1 MTSPESMDCQVSA
14 KLLAKM
20 DMFEAIGSFGPWQ
33 RRVFFIF
40 FYINIVGIWQNLA
53 ITFFAPN
60 MDFRCVEPA
69 IQKDNETNGTL
80 YNNFCEVPLSEA
92 NDSTPCTKWEYDTS
106 YFSQTIVSEWDLVC
120 SREWLVSLAKSIY
133 MVGFLISV
141 IFFGQLSDSVGRF
154 TAVAISYIITVV
166 SMLLALLSTSF
177 TMFLILRFLQAFGR
191 TGLTTVGF
199 VLVMELVGPQH
210 RTETGIAIQI
220 GWAIGFSSLAA
231 VAWLFRHWF
240 WFQVALSV
248 PILPLAFAYRIVPES
263 PRWLLMKGK
272 TTELEKMLRN
282 AAKINGREIKG
293 DLKDILMVDDKAE
306 EEKQKTR
313 TLFDVLKMPKMRNRT
328 FNMIYLWMVN
338 SFMYYGLSFNTN
350 DLAGNPYLNFFVA
363 GALEF
368 PSYALLFWGIKKWGR
383 RPTLI
388 ALMFVGGAACVAIV
402 PVPED
407 LPWLSTSFAMAGK
420 FCVTGSF
427 GLLYLYTSELFP
439 TVVRN
444 VTLGSC
450 SMCARIGSILAPFVR
465 ELGKAT
471 HPAVPNVLYG
481 LLALTSGL
489 LALLLPETRGMNM
502 PDSMEDGENFGRFS
516 KEKDSPNGCL
526 EERPTTATSS
536 HL

>member
-1 MTSPESMDCQVSA
+1 MITYRMQLRENRKKQEKVSRVALPQFSKQRSFYCAFLSKCFGCSHGGHKTLSSPAEAVQQDGYVRDDWQFRP
-14 KLLAKM
+14 LAK
-20 DMFEAIGSFGPWQ
+20 EGVPSLLLHQ
-33 RRVFFIF
+33 RR
-40 FYINIVGIWQNLA
+40 WHLA
-53 ITFFAPN
+53 ESGYHLLCSQHGLQVPL
-60 MDFRCVEPA
+60 
-69 IQKDNETNGTL
+69 NGT
-80 YNNFCEVPLSEA
+80 
-92 NDSTPCTKWEYDTS
+92 NDTVPCTQWEYDTS

-154 TAVAISYIITVV
+154 TAVAIAYVITVV
-166 SMLLALLSTSF
+166 SMLLALLSTSY

-220 GWAIGFSSLAA
+220 GWALGFASLAA

-248 PILPLAFAYRIVPES
+248 PILPLALAYRILPES

-272 TTELEKMLRN
+272 MVELEKILRH
-282 AAKINGREIKG
+282 AAEVNGREIKG
-293 DLKDILMVDDKAE
+293 DLRDLLVVDDKGE

-313 TLFDVLKMPKMRNRT
+313 TLLDVLRLPKMRNRT
-328 FNMIYLWMVN
+328 FNMIYLWVVN

-383 RPTLI
+383 RPTLVT
-388 ALMFVGGAACVAIV
+388 LMLVGGAACVAIV
-402 PVPED
+402 PVPSD

-450 SMCARIGSILAPFVR
+450 SMCARVGSILAPFVR

-489 LALLLPETRGMNM
+489 LALLLPETRGENM
-502 PDSMEDGENFGRFS
+502 PDSLEDGENFGR
-516 KEKDSPNGCL
+516 
-526 EERPTTATSS
+526 
-536 HL
+536 